1 VPTPRPPA
9 AASVQAAIPSVDR
22 LLRHPTA
29 QEAIVRAG
37 RTLVVAALRDVTE
50 QLRAAL
56 AKGDALPSAFDE
68 ASLVRK
74 AVAWAD
80 AQSSASLKPVFNLTG
95 TVLHTNLGR
104 ALLPDVAVNAVTAV
118 MTRACTLEYALD
130 GGQRGERDEHVEA
143 LICRLTGAQAATVV
157 NNNAAAVLLCL
168 SALAAGRE
176 VIVSRGELVEIGGA
190 FRIPDVMQSAG
201 CLLREVGTTN
211 RTHLRDYEHVINDA
225 TAALMKVHPS
235 NYAIVGFSRSVTEAE
250 LAPIAKA
257 RNLPLITDL
266 GSGSLVDMVAL
277 GLPAEPTPSQML
289 SAGADI
295 VTFSGDKLLGGPQC
309 GFIVG
314 RADLIERIRRHPL
327 KRALRLDKMT
337 LAALHAVL
345 TLYLDP
351 ETLVQRLPTLRML
364 TRQRSSMQ
372 AQGERMLARVSDLLH
387 GIATVDLADCES
399 QIGSGSLPVDRLP
412 SVALRLRPLVGEPVQ
427 ALAAKLRQTT
437 VPLIGRIHADCLWLD
452 LRCLEQDEEF
462 LAQIAQLSLMGAQSG
477 PSSLK
482 TVPGSAEAALSGT
495 PGGKTLGV
503 GQSQTLIQQD
513 GTQQAHALRA
523 EAVRADASEAVGRQA
538 VCQQAETPEAIPKNV
553 APNQDGLQRSEP
565 A

>member
-1 VPTPRPPA
+1 MSA
-9 AASVQAAIPSVDR
+9 QARIPSVDR
-22 LLRHPTA
+22 LLRHPVA
-29 QEAIVRAG
+29 QEAMGRAG
-37 RTLVVAALRDVTE
+37 RTSVVGALREVTE
-50 QLRAAL
+50 ELRVAL
-56 AKGDALPSAFDE
+56 AKGGALPSAFDE
-68 ASLVRK
+68 LSLVRK
-74 AVAWAD
+74 AVALALS
-80 AQSSASLKPVFNLTG
+80 QSSASLRPVFNLSG

-104 ALLPDVAVNAVTAV
+104 ALLPEVAVTAVNAV

-201 CLLREVGTTN
+201 CVLREVGTTN
-211 RTHLRDYEHVINDA
+211 RTHLRDYENAINDT

-250 LAPIAKA
+250 LAPLAAA

-266 GSGSLVDMVAL
+266 GSGSLVDMATL
-277 GLPAEPTPSQML
+277 GLPAEPTPSDTL
-289 SAGADI
+289 AAGADI

-314 RADLIERIRRHPL
+314 RADLVERIRRHPL

-351 ETLVQRLPTLRML
+351 DTLVQRLPTLRML
-364 TRQRSSMQ
+364 TRPRASMQ
-372 AQGERMLARVSDLLH
+372 AQGERLLAPVSELLR
-387 GIATVDLADCES
+387 GIADVDLADCES
-399 QIGSGSLPVDRLP
+399 QIGSGSLPVDRLA
-412 SVALRLRPLVGEPVQ
+412 SVALRLRPLAGARAQ
-427 ALAAKLRQTT
+427 TLAARLRETA

-462 LAQIAQLSLMGAQSG
+462 LAQIAQLSSPAEPPLVLPPASPLTLPLTSPLASPLTSQPASQLRSG
-477 PSSLK
+477 P
-482 TVPGSAEAALSGT
+482 VSAEAV
-495 PGGKTLGV
+495 PGATTG
-503 GQSQTLIQQD
+503 D
-513 GTQQAHALRA
+513 ETQ
-523 EAVRADASEAVGRQA
+523 GRQ
-538 VCQQAETPEAIPKNV
+538 
-553 APNQDGLQRSEP
+553 QRSEP

>member
-1 VPTPRPPA
+1 
-9 AASVQAAIPSVDR
+9 
-22 LLRHPTA
+22 
-29 QEAIVRAG
+29 
-37 RTLVVAALRDVTE
+37 
-50 QLRAAL
+50 
-56 AKGDALPSAFDE
+56 
-68 ASLVRK
+68 
-74 AVAWAD
+74 
-80 AQSSASLKPVFNLTG
+80 
-95 TVLHTNLGR
+95 
-104 ALLPDVAVNAVTAV
+104 
-118 MTRACTLEYALD
+118 
-130 GGQRGERDEHVEA
+130 
-143 LICRLTGAQAATVV
+143 
-157 NNNAAAVLLCL
+157 VLLCL

-266 GSGSLVDMVAL
+266 GSGSLVDMAAL

-289 SAGADI
+289 AAGADI